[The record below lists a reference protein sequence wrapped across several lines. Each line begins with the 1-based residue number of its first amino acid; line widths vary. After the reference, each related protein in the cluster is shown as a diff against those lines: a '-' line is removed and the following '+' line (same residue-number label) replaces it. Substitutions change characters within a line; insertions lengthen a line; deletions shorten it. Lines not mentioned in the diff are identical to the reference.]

1 VTAAPI
7 RALVVDDEPLARR
20 KIRRL
25 LRGVPDV
32 VVAGE
37 CGDGAAAAA
46 MLRDV
51 APDLVFLDV
60 QMPGLDGFAVLD
72 ALPAGRAPA
81 VVFTTAYDEYAARAF
96 EVRALDYLVKPFSRA
111 RFDEALRRAR
121 EALAR
126 AGGGAGGA
134 VPDPRLAALLEELR
148 AERARPERLV
158 VKEDGRVRL
167 VAVDDVDRVEA
178 AGNYVR
184 VHAGGA
190 SHLVRESM
198 AALEPRLDPRRFVR
212 VHRSTIVNVARIREI
227 QPWFRG
233 DLVLIL
239 RDGARVTLSRTYRER
254 LRAVL
259 GPTL

>member
-7 RALVVDDEPLARR
+7 RALIVDDEPLARR

-25 LRGVPDV
+25 LRGAPDV

-46 MLRDV
+46 MVREL

-72 ALPAGRAPA
+72 ALPPTRAPA
-81 VVFTTAYDEYAARAF
+81 LVFTTAYDEYAARAF

-126 AGGGAGGA
+126 PGGTGTA
-134 VPDPRLAALLEELR
+134 PDRRLAALLEELH
-148 AERARPERLV
+148 AERARPERLL
-158 VKEDGRVRL
+158 VKEDGRTRL
-167 VAVDDVDRVEA
+167 VPVDDIDRIEA

-190 SHLVRESM
+190 SHLLRESM
-198 AALEPRLDPRRFVR
+198 AALEPKLDPRRFVR
-212 VHRSTIVNVARIREI
+212 VHRSAIVNVARIREI

-254 LRAVL
+254 LREVL
-259 GPTL
+259 GQAL